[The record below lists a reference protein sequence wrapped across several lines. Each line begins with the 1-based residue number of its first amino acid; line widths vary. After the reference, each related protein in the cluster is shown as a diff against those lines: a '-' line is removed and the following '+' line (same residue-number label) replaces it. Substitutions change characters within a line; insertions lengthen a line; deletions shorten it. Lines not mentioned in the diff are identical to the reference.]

1 MKKLVCLFIAAL
13 LMLTLSVSAFAAG
26 GDKAPENPVSFEDQI
41 IALLQE
47 CTQGQRLTIIN
58 KAVASDAD
66 MSKIEHYMT
75 EEEIQLAH
83 TMSNSLLNAT
93 PRFMPILCV
102 PSIMQLEDDWCG
114 ATTAQIILMFM
125 NGTAPEQSSIVE
137 SITDSPSIDAVTV
150 YVNNR
155 ITSTGKKY
163 TYKSFNT
170 SDDSF
175 MQTVATRLSTAV
187 NDSRPMIIQ
196 VANPLGSNYWRYK
209 TDGHYCLC
217 DGLAT
222 EGYHIVDPY
231 YYSYHKVKIKSGD
244 TEGYFCAK
252 SDEIKSAISTWGS
265 LHSNVAYTSY

>member
-58 KAVASDAD
+58 KAVAGEAD
-66 MSKIEHYMT
+66 MDKLAPYLT
-75 EEEIQLAH
+75 DEEMQYAKSSQN
-83 TMSNSLLNAT
+83 TYST
-93 PRFMPILCV
+93 RKV
-102 PSIMQLEDDWCG
+102 PVLGVTSIMQETGTWCG
-114 ATTAQIILMFM
+114 ATTAQMILMFM

-217 DGLAT
+217 DGLAA

-252 SDEIKSAISTWGS
+252 SDEIKSAISAWGS

>member
-1 MKKLVCLFIAAL
+1 MRKSVCLFIAAL

-47 CTQGQRLTIIN
+47 CTPGQRLTIIT
-58 KAVASDAD
+58 KAVAGEAD
-66 MSKIEHYMT
+66 MDKLAPYLSEW
-75 EEEIQLAH
+75 EIQYAKANH
-83 TMSNSLLNAT
+83 NTYST
-93 PRFMPILCV
+93 RRV
-102 PSIMQLEDDWCG
+102 PVLGVTSIMQETDKWCG
-114 ATTAQIILMFM
+114 ATTAQMILMFM
-125 NGTAPEQSSIVE
+125 NGTAPDQSSIVE
-137 SITDSPSIDAVTV
+137 SITNNPSIDAVTA

-155 ITSTGKKY
+155 ITYTGKKY

-196 VANPLGSNYWRYK
+196 VANPSGSIYWRYK
-209 TDGHYCLC
+209 TGGHYCLC
-217 DGLAT
+217 DGLAV

-231 YYSYHKVKIKSGD
+231 YYEYYDVEIKSGD

-252 SDEIKSAISTWGS
+252 SDEIKSAIRAWGS

>member
-75 EEEIQLAH
+75 EEEIQL
-83 TMSNSLLNAT
+83 
-93 PRFMPILCV
+93 
-102 PSIMQLEDDWCG
+102 EDDWCG
-114 ATTAQIILMFM
+114 ATTAQMILMFM

-196 VANPLGSNYWRYK
+196 VANPSGSSYWRYK

-252 SDEIKSAISTWGS
+252 SDEIKSAISAWGS